1 MEKYTNTGYGFY
13 AFFSSAEFRKTMFYQ
28 NLEGPYCLSN
38 SLVRLENESKKLV
51 DYSFPAFVLNFF
63 IGYVWHFNEIRS
75 VYISFYTLRTLG
87 NKRIKTVIT
96 SRNLGQAPA
105 LGLFLV

>member
-13 AFFSSAEFRKTMFYQ
+13 AFFNSAEFWKTTFYQ
-28 NLEGPYCLSN
+28 NLKGPNCLSS

-51 DYSFPAFVLNFF
+51 DYSFPAFVFNFF

-75 VYISFYTLRTLG
+75 VYISFYT
-87 NKRIKTVIT
+87 
-96 SRNLGQAPA
+96 
-105 LGLFLV
+105 